1 MNLSE
6 VYMNKIII
14 LLSLVFFQACVVPVT
29 IGNRIETNE
38 TSGKKR
44 PKNSPEMVSPEIY
57 NVVGDY
63 QDFIV
68 LMANFEPGKS
78 DNMHYHGNL
87 LYYVIEGGLVEV
99 TLPDG
104 TVNTRELKTGF
115 LAKQD
120 AGTEHRVK
128 NIGDNTIKVLAIEE
142 K

>member
-1 MNLSE
+1 
-6 VYMNKIII
+6 MNKIII
-14 LLSLVFFQACVVPVT
+14 LISLVFFQACVVPVT
-29 IGNRIETNE
+29 IGNTIETNE

-87 LYYVIEGGLVEV
+87 LY
-99 TLPDG
+99 
-104 TVNTRELKTGF
+104 
-115 LAKQD
+115 
-120 AGTEHRVK
+120 
-128 NIGDNTIKVLAIEE
+128 
-142 K
+142 

>member
-1 MNLSE
+1 
-6 VYMNKIII
+6 MNKIII
-14 LLSLVFFQACVVPVT
+14 LLSLIFFQACVVPVT
-29 IGNRIETNE
+29 IGNTIEANE
-38 TSGKKR
+38 SNGKKR
-44 PKNSPEMVSPEIY
+44 PKNSPEVVSPEIY
-57 NVVGDY
+57 NIVGDY

-68 LMANFEPGKS
+68 LMATFEPGKS

-104 TVNTRELKTGF
+104 TVNNRELETGF

-120 AGTEHRVK
+120 AGTEHRIK
-128 NIGDNTIKVLAIEE
+128 NIGDNTIKVLAVEE

>member
-1 MNLSE
+1 
-6 VYMNKIII
+6 
-14 LLSLVFFQACVVPVT
+14 VT